1 MDVTWK
7 TQRVLQRWRW
17 VSIINTVYN
26 SEDHTTFKSQYAIP
40 HGSCFGSKWRMCA
53 IYGTASVSCIVD
65 KMEKATVPW
74 TPILH
79 AEINKPFF
87 CLLWFLMLTKALKL
101 EYNVLDF
108 SVWAHGPWMAL
119 AIVVSQNR
127 SVRNITRLQPLKV
140 VENNFWFSK
149 NLLPFYRPENS
160 RNIFFNVFSR
170 SVTWHYTNRL
180 RPRSCVTWHQAG
192 WGGVCLKDWTCYPD
206 LGSSHVS
213 SPHLLSSFKVT
224 VQESLFRYFLYWWPP
239 HPPMVDKLL
248 KNYYIFHKK
257 KWW

>member
-1 MDVTWK
+1 MYCWQNGESNCPLNSHFAFR
-7 TQRVLQRWRW
+7 TQQ
-17 VSIINTVYN
+17 T
-26 SEDHTTFKSQYAIP
+26 
-40 HGSCFGSKWRMCA
+40 
-53 IYGTASVSCIVD
+53 
-65 KMEKATVPW
+65 
-74 TPILH
+74 
-79 AEINKPFF
+79 FF
-87 CLLWFLMLTKALKL
+87 CLLWFLMLTKTLKL
-101 EYNVLDF
+101 EYYVLDF

-192 WGGVCLKDWTCYPD
+192 WGGGRGQGGDWGGRGGGAGEGGRFSAHT
-206 LGSSHVS
+206 LGTS
-213 SPHLLSSFKVT
+213 
-224 VQESLFRYFLYWWPP
+224 Q
-239 HPPMVDKLL
+239 
-248 KNYYIFHKK
+248 
-257 KWW
+257 